1 MNVYD
6 QLLMEFPGIETTLTS
21 YSSECHAT
29 MLLPS
34 LKQALTNYD
43 KERALYCLGEMDN
56 WYQKNLSKI
65 YSNSYVFHKDEHL
78 RVAELIHL
86 SIQKISESE
95 VAPKS
100 TAIGNED
107 TPDSTEP
114 IIFLSHCSS
123 DKTYG
128 DILEKFKFDG
138 HITTMA
144 NKGILYIV
152 LKEYTTD
159 RGNLHP
165 NEISNLEMG
174 YIFEEI
180 IRRFSESHNED
191 AGQHYTPR
199 EVIQLMVNILFYDDN
214 DILSG
219 NNVAKTIYDPACGT
233 GGMLSVAEEYL
244 HSLNASTELVSFGQE
259 INDQTFAICK
269 ADMLI
274 KGNNA
279 DYIKDGNTLSDD
291 QFAGSTFD
299 YILSNPPFGR
309 EWKNEKAKVEEE
321 AKLGFGGRFG
331 AGLPAASD
339 GQMLFLMTAIS
350 KMKDIDKGGSRIAII
365 HNGSPLFTGDAGSG
379 PSEIR
384 RYILENDLLEAI
396 IALPNDIFY
405 NTGIATYIW
414 VLSNKKA
421 GTVRE
426 GKVQLINANEMFV
439 KRRKALGNKR
449 NDISKEDIAE
459 ITKIYGDFKESEI
472 SQIYD
477 NEDFGYTKITVE
489 RPLRDE
495 EGNLVL
501 KKGKKQPD
509 TSLRDTENVPLK
521 EDIKEYFEREVLPF
535 APDAWVDE
543 KKSKVGYEIPF
554 TRYFYKYEAPRPSAE
569 IMAEIMDLETELS
582 GSLEEVFDL

>member
-1 MNVYD
+1 MATRSAKIDQKADLIWAIADKLTGVYKPHEYGEVI
-6 QLLMEFPGIETTLTS
+6 LPLTVIRRFDCILS
-21 YSSECHAT
+21 DTKDAV
-29 MLLPS
+29 LQ
-34 LKQALTNYD
+34 KYD
-43 KERALYCLGEMDN
+43 EV
-56 WYQKNLSKI
+56 KNLPMKDILLRKASK
-65 YSNSYVFHKDEHL
+65 KDFYNTSKYTFERL
-78 RVAELIHL
+78 M
-86 SIQKISESE
+86 
-95 VAPKS
+95 
-100 TAIGNED
+100 D
-107 TPDSTEP
+107 DPDHIEENFREYLNKFSANVR
-114 IIFLSHCSS
+114 
-123 DKTYG
+123 

-426 GKVQLINANEMFV
+426 GKVQLIVHDMMMDSLKIHTATY
-439 KRRKALGNKR
+439 
-449 NDISKEDIAE
+449 IAD
-459 ITKIYGDFKESEI
+459 TYPDFKKRINGADRKSDGCRI
-472 SQIYD
+472 RSSYAVGFTKDAGD
-477 NEDFGYTKITVE
+477 N
-489 RPLRDE
+489 
-495 EGNLVL
+495 
-501 KKGKKQPD
+501 
-509 TSLRDTENVPLK
+509 
-521 EDIKEYFEREVLPF
+521 
-535 APDAWVDE
+535 
-543 KKSKVGYEIPF
+543 SKVVMRKENIRNAFNSPMRPF
-554 TRYFYKYEAPRPSAE
+554 VLATTSIGQEGLDFHNYCRVIMHWNLPSNP
-569 IMAEIMDLETELS
+569 IDVGRILRTFKIKKNV
-582 GSLEEVFDL
+582 EVTDNGKIII

>member
-1 MNVYD
+1 MSLSANVNEKAALIWAIADKLTGVYKPHEYGEVILPLTVIRRFD
-6 QLLMEFPGIETTLTS
+6 CILSDTKDAVLEKYESVKALPVRDVLLRNAAGGLAFYNTSKFTFERLLDDPDNIEENFRDYLNGFS
-21 YSSECHAT
+21 
-29 MLLPS
+29 
-34 LKQALTNYD
+34 
-43 KERALYCLGEMDN
+43 DN
-56 WYQKNLSKI
+56 VQ
-65 YSNSYVFHKDEHL
+65 D
-78 RVAELIHL
+78 
-86 SIQKISESE
+86 
-95 VAPKS
+95 
-100 TAIGNED
+100 
-107 TPDSTEP
+107 
-114 IIFLSHCSS
+114 II
-123 DKTYG
+123 
-128 DILEKFKFDG
+128 EKFKFDG

-152 LKEYTTD
+152 IKEFTSPKA
-159 RGNLHP
+159 NLHP
-165 NEISNLEMG
+165 DVISNLEMG

-180 IRRFSESHNED
+180 IRRFSEAHNED

-199 EVIQLMVNILFYDDN
+199 EVIRLMVNILFNDDS

-244 HSLNASTELVSFGQE
+244 HELNKSTELLAFGQE

-291 QFAGSTFD
+291 KFEGNTFD
-299 YILSNPPFGR
+299 YIISNPPFGR
-309 EWKNEKAKVEEE
+309 EWKNEKTKVEAE
-321 AKLGFGGRFG
+321 AKRGFAGRFG

-339 GQMLFLMTAIS
+339 GQMLFLMTAVS
-350 KMKDIDKGGSRIAII
+350 KMKDPAQGGSRIAII

-379 PSEIR
+379 PSNIR
-384 RYILENDLLEAI
+384 KYILENDLLEAI

-421 GTVRE
+421 GTKRE
-426 GKVQLINANEMFV
+426 GKVQLINANGLFE

-449 NDISKEDIAE
+449 NDIPESAIEE
-459 ITKIYGDFKESEI
+459 ITRLYGDFRETEI
-472 SQIYD
+472 SKIFD

-495 EGNLVL
+495 NGELVL

-509 TSLRDTENVPLK
+509 SSLRDTESVPLK
-521 EDIKEYFEREVLPF
+521 EDIDEYFKREVLPF
-535 APDAWVDE
+535 ASDAWIDT
-543 KKSKVGYEIPF
+543 KKSIVGYEIPF
-554 TRYFYKYEAPRPSAE
+554 TRYFYKYEAPKPSAE
-569 IMAEIMDLETELS
+569 IMAEILELEKELN
-582 GSLEEVFDL
+582 GSLAEVFDYE